1 MRVTRYASIVIPTVA
16 VTLVLVLTALG
27 NRIGPMDSAAAILG
41 AALAT
46 ANSIAAYFLLRWSA
60 GRSHVTFFRAVL
72 GGMLARMLALLAAVA
87 AAITGFGLPAG
98 GLVASLVAYFALL
111 LVFELT
117 VAYRGMARARTQA
130 S

>member
-1 MRVTRYASIVIPTVA
+1 MSVTRYASIVIPTVA

-27 NRIGPMDSAAAILG
+27 NRIGSMESAAAILG

-72 GGMLARMLALLAAVA
+72 GGMLGRMLALLAAVA

-98 GLVASLVAYFALL
+98 GLVTSLVGYFALL

-117 VAYRGMARARTQA
+117 VAYRGMAPTRTQA